1 MIHRAKAILVVALS
15 LLAVPAISS
24 CASNAPRVNDVQQ
37 ISLRLQGNWLLKSY
51 RPSVAL
57 EAPLA
62 AMLAL
67 QTGQLRVSID
77 PMQIVAQGPGLQVT
91 RSYRIQEVVDQT
103 ATVIVSEPTGV
114 SIRVWIDFRDN
125 LLVFRPMDAPWNGE
139 GTLQRL

>member
-1 MIHRAKAILVVALS
+1 VIHRAKAILVVTLS
-15 LLAVPAISS
+15 LLALPAISG
-24 CASNAPRVNDVQQ
+24 CAGNAPRANDVQQ

-51 RPSVAL
+51 RPNVTL

-125 LLVFRPMDAPWNGE
+125 LLIFRPMDAPWSGE